1 MPHDGWLDMAKP
13 FISAYKAGASSPNS
27 YITSDQLI
35 YWYRPTL
42 KSLDCDATDTTMVAA
57 DNASGNYFM
66 GRPDGSDSMQ
76 DAVFIVALLTS
87 AGKVTV
93 TSGSNTQA
101 FDAAAGASAFQV
113 PMAVGSQKFTLTR
126 NGTIILS
133 DTSLKDI
140 SNVCP
145 CGIFNFNAY
154 VGSVP
159 AGFSDPLG
167 TDGLASLTVGL
178 HVSTCSATP
187 SLGTATNIGTTVV
200 TSVTSSPVSPA
211 STSMSSIASKPTS
224 SPSSTAVTYTP
235 IVTSI
240 SSMTTVTGTCGCTS
254 TITASSQ
261 IFPTNCL
268 QGGEFWRGPAGQAT
282 PDCCYG
288 AKPCCRSS

>member
-1 MPHDGWLDMAKP
+1 MAKP

-42 KSLDCDATDTTMVAA
+42 KSLDCDATDTTMVTAN
-57 DNASGNYFM
+57 NASGNYFM
-66 GRPDGSDSMQ
+66 GRPNGSDSMQ

-93 TSGSNTQA
+93 TSGSNMQV
-101 FDAAAGASAFQV
+101 FDAVAGASAFQV
-113 PMAVGSQKFTLTR
+113 SMAVGSQKFTLTR
-126 NGTIILS
+126 NGTTILS
-133 DTSLKDI
+133 DTSLRDI
-140 SNVCP
+140 SSICP
-145 CGIFNFNAY
+145 CGIYNFNAY

-200 TSVTSSPVSPA
+200 TPVASSIVPPV
-211 STSMSSIASKPTS
+211 STSMSSIASKPISSS
-224 SPSSTAVTYTP
+224 SPTAMTSTP
-235 IVTSI
+235 IVTSLN
-240 SSMTTVTGTCGCTS
+240 STTTATGTGGCTS
-254 TITASSQ
+254 IITASSQ

-268 QGGEFWRGPAGQAT
+268 QSGELWRGPAGQAK
-282 PDCCYG
+282 PNCCGG
-288 AKPCCRSS
+288 AKPCCGSS

>member
-35 YWYRPTL
+35 YWYRPAL

-57 DNASGNYFM
+57 NNASGNYFM

-101 FDAAAGASAFQV
+101 FNAAAGASAFQV

-126 NGTIILS
+126 NGTTILS
-133 DTSLKDI
+133 GTSLRDI
-140 SNVCP
+140 SSVCP

-187 SLGTATNIGTTVV
+187 SLGNATNIGTIVV

-224 SPSSTAVTYTP
+224 SSSPTAVTSTP

-240 SSMTTVTGTCGCTS
+240 SSMTTATGTGGCTS

-268 QGGEFWRGPAGQAT
+268 QGGEFWRGPVGQAK
-282 PDCCYG
+282 PDCCNG